1 MNPTNSPASGAGDS
15 LIAARP
21 DINATVSASAGT
33 GKTWLL
39 VTRIIRLLLADTEP
53 GSILALTFTRKA
65 AAEMQMRLQE
75 RLYQLATADDNE
87 LSELLFQAGSITNL
101 DTRKK
106 SRELYEK
113 LLHADFQVR
122 LQTFHSFCQDIL
134 SHFPLEADITPG
146 FELIENT
153 ALLQQ
158 QAWEELFAEATR
170 NSQGMLA
177 NDLDALMQACNGPS
191 NTRNSLNSM
200 LHHRSDWWA
209 FTENKKDAAAYAST
223 QLQQQL
229 EVDTAADPYAA
240 FFGDVSRE
248 KLACFEELLRK
259 HATKTNLGHAE
270 IIANAL
276 REQGH
281 DEDRFR
287 LLTPVFLTSAQKP
300 RSRKSTKK
308 QQEVMGSDGEASFL
322 QLHQAIC
329 DTMLQTLEMSRRLR
343 TLELNAVWYRTGQRY
358 IDLYQKLKR
367 EQRVLDF
374 TDLEWNCY
382 RLLNEADNAH
392 WVQYKIDQRI
402 DHVLIDEFQDTNPT
416 QWQLITPLLEEIAA
430 GPGERRRSFFLVG
443 DEKQSIYSFRR
454 ANPKLQQQASD
465 YLARTMSA
473 VDIKLDASR
482 RSSPVI
488 IDTVNAIFEQDKI
501 RHYMPDFS
509 THSTYLKDVPGS
521 ASLFPLQQTDDENS
535 DVIDDTGPQP
545 LRNPL
550 LQAREEILESSR
562 IGEAQMIADQIERL
576 VNERVPVS
584 MKNENGEDRT
594 RPVEFGDIM
603 VLMRN
608 RTHIGIYESQ
618 LRERGIPFIGSQRG
632 SLLDNQEIQDL
643 EKLLDSLITP
653 FNNLSIAQV
662 LKSPIFAASDE
673 DLICLSLQHKDRKW
687 YQRLQQLEHDLPAD
701 HPLSRAGRLLP
712 HWHRLADTMP
722 VHDLLDRIYAEA
734 NIIQRYA
741 ASVSPAQQQR
751 VTANLQRFHELSLE
765 HDSGRYPSL
774 SHFLHYLRSI
784 RQHKEGRPDEP
795 ATTHGQS
802 SVKLMTIHAS
812 KGLESPVVILADC
825 DNQGGHNNAYSAL
838 VDWPAT
844 SSRPTRFQLIT
855 NKESI
860 DESTDAVLK
869 QKEEAQTREELNLL
883 YVALTRARQH
893 LLVTGSASRYKSG
906 WYEFIE
912 TAMQSLTMADD
923 TGAYHYSS
931 GAYAGTTGSTT
942 RQVRAG
948 DIDVRYDP
956 ELTRPIINIVQRE
969 HMIAPSLSFHGDE
982 NELSTL
988 SDSDAVS
995 RGIAI
1000 HRALDL
1006 MSREPPQTAEQ
1017 ARQQISQESSLL
1029 DNDELGSWIDEAR
1042 NTIKN
1047 IRFQHIFN
1055 RTEYRRAMNELP
1067 VMYQHNSQ
1075 PVYGIIDRLVMN
1087 DDQILLVDYK
1097 THQVETDSQLESLVN
1112 AFSEQMHL
1120 YQTGVMKL
1128 WPGIRVKSGLLFTHS
1143 ARLVWIDEAG

>member
-1 MNPTNSPASGAGDS
+1 MNSTNSPASGTGDS

-21 DINATVSASAGT
+21 DVNATVSASAGT

-75 RLYQLATADDNE
+75 RLYQLATADDND
-87 LSELLFQAGSITNL
+87 LSGLLIQAGSIA
-101 DTRKK
+101 DDDMKRK

-113 LLHADFQVR
+113 LLHANFQVR

-134 SHFPLEADITPG
+134 SHFPMEADITPG

-170 NSQGMLA
+170 NPQGRLA

-191 NTRNSLNSM
+191 NTRTSLNSM

-209 FTENKKDAAAYAST
+209 FTENKKDAAAYASM

-229 EVDTAADPYAA
+229 EVDTATDPYSC
-240 FFGDVSRE
+240 FFADVSCEQLGR
-248 KLACFEELLRK
+248 FEELLRK

-270 IIANAL
+270 LIANAL
-276 REQGH
+276 REQDH
-281 DEDRFR
+281 DEDMFR
-287 LLTPVFLTSAQKP
+287 LLAPVFLTSKQTP
-300 RSRKSTKK
+300 RSRKSSKS
-308 QQEVMGSDGEASFL
+308 QQAVMGSNGEASFL
-322 QLHQAIC
+322 QLHQEIC
-329 DTMLQTLEMSRRLR
+329 KSMLQAMEMSRRLR
-343 TLELNAVWYRTGQRY
+343 TLELNAAWYRTGQHY

-430 GPGERRRSFFLVG
+430 GQGERSRSFFLVG

-465 YLARTMSA
+465 YLARTMSS

-482 RSSPVI
+482 RSSPAI
-488 IDTVNAIFEQDKI
+488 IDTVNAVFKQDEI

-509 THSTYLKDVPGS
+509 VHSTYLKDVPGS
-521 ASLFPLQQTDDENS
+521 ASLFPLQQTDDDDP
-535 DVIDDTGPQP
+535 DVFDETDPRP
-545 LRNPL
+545 PRNPL
-550 LQAREEILESSR
+550 LQARKESHESTRIEEAHL
-562 IGEAQMIADQIERL
+562 IAEQIEHL
-576 VNERVPVS
+576 VNEQVMISV
-584 MKNENGEDRT
+584 KNENGEDCT
-594 RPVEFGDIM
+594 RPVVFGDIM

-608 RTHIGIYESQ
+608 RTHIGVYESL

-632 SLLDNQEIQDL
+632 SLLDKQEIQDL
-643 EKLLDSLITP
+643 EKLLDSLIAP

-662 LKSPIFAASDE
+662 LKSPIFAATDE
-673 DLICLSLQHKDRKW
+673 DLVRLSLQHKDAKW
-687 YQRLQQLEHDLPAD
+687 YQRLQQLEPDLPAD
-701 HPLSRAGRLLP
+701 HALSRAARLLP

-784 RQHKEGRPDEP
+784 RQYKEGRPDEP
-795 ATTHGQS
+795 ATTHGQPG
-802 SVKLMTIHAS
+802 VKLMTIHAS

-825 DNQGGHNNAYSAL
+825 DNQSGHNNAYSAL

-860 DESTDAVLK
+860 DESTDAVLT

-883 YVALTRARQH
+883 YVALTRARQY

-906 WYEFIE
+906 WYEYIE
-912 TAMQSLTMADD
+912 TAMQSLTRVDENN
-923 TGAYHYSS
+923 AYYYSS
-931 GAYAGTTGSTT
+931 GAYAGTAGSRTV
-942 RQVRAG
+942 QAHAG
-948 DIDVRYDP
+948 VSRIRPDP
-956 ELTRPIINIVQRE
+956 ELTRPIIHAVKKE
-969 HMIAPSLSFHGDE
+969 HMIAPSLSFHDNE
-982 NELSTL
+982 NGLFTQ
-988 SDSDAVS
+988 SDSDAVR

-1006 MSREPPQTAEQ
+1006 MSREPPHTTDQ
-1017 ARQQISQESSLL
+1017 ARQQISQESSLV
-1029 DNDELGSWIDEAR
+1029 DNDELASWIDEAG
-1042 NTIKN
+1042 NTISN
-1047 IRFQHIFN
+1047 IKFQHIFKPS
-1055 RTEYRRAMNELP
+1055 EYRRAINELP
-1067 VMYQHNSQ
+1067 IMYQHNSQ
-1075 PVYGIIDRLVMN
+1075 PVFGLIDRLVMN
-1087 DDQILLVDYK
+1087 DDQILLIDYK
-1097 THQVETDSQLESLVN
+1097 THQVETDLQLESLVD
-1112 AFSEQMHL
+1112 AFSEQLYL
-1120 YQTGVMKL
+1120 YQTGVKKL
-1128 WPGIRVKSGLLFTHS
+1128 WPGIRIKSGLLFTHS
-1143 ARLVWIDEAG
+1143 ARLVWTDDTG